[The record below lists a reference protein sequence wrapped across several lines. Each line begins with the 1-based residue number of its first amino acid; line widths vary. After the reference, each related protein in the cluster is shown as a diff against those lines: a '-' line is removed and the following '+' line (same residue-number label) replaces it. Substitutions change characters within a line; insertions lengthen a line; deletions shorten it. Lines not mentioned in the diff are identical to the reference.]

1 MTNLSRFPQPRR
13 RFTWRYIFA
22 VATVGTVI
30 VGLFAAARHFWDPE
44 SAEAQVPAS
53 LAPAPARPPVTRTQI
68 PQAPRTAADP
78 QAKVVAI
85 VNGESI
91 GREQLA
97 QEALRRYGKD
107 VVENLVNKHLI
118 LQACQKQ
125 SITITPQEVEAE
137 INQMAAKFGLS
148 KDRWL
153 EMLKSERN
161 VNPEQYS
168 NDIIWPT
175 LALRKLAADRLVISE
190 EELSKAWESEF
201 GEQRLVRM
209 IQMSD
214 KAECQQVQRYVAAK
228 PEEFGKVAKD
238 YSQNKPSAAARG
250 LIPPIRKHVGSKE
263 VEQAVFALAE
273 GEVSQV
279 VATEGQF
286 FIFKCDKIH
295 PPEPTNTANQQR
307 AIAELRE
314 RIRDDKLRTAAGDLF
329 KQLQDEARVVN
340 IYNNPELKAQMPGV
354 AATVNGQQLT
364 MRQLAE
370 ECISRHGVEVLEG
383 EINRVVLQQQL
394 KTAGATVG
402 QEDINAE
409 VARAAETYGFPDVQS
424 WLNKVVEEDGATVE
438 LYVQDAVWPTVALK
452 KLVANNVEVTEED
465 LKKGY
470 EANYGAQV
478 EVLVCVLGNQRR
490 AQEVWEM
497 ADGSPDD
504 KFFGDLAYQYSIEPT
519 SKYNYGKVPP
529 IRRYSGQPEIE
540 KEAFR
545 LKPGELSGIVV
556 LGDKYIIM
564 RCLQRTEPAS
574 PPSFADVKE
583 ELFKDIHE
591 KKLRI
596 AMSERF
602 EEIREAARIENVL
615 AGTSQAGKKPGQAG
629 SPTSVRPASAAR
641 PVDLKGAALPSGVR
655 PAGGA
660 N

>member
-1 MTNLSRFPQPRR
+1 M
-13 RFTWRYIFA
+13 
-22 VATVGTVI
+22 
-30 VGLFAAARHFWDPE
+30 
-44 SAEAQVPAS
+44 
-53 LAPAPARPPVTRTQI
+53 
-68 PQAPRTAADP
+68 
-78 QAKVVAI
+78 
-85 VNGESI
+85 
-91 GREQLA
+91 
-97 QEALRRYGKD
+97 RRYGKE

-125 SITITPQEVEAE
+125 GITISAQEVQAE

-161 VNPEQYS
+161 INPEQYS

-190 EELSKAWESEF
+190 EELAKAWESEF
-201 GEQRLVRM
+201 GEQRVVRM

-214 KAECQQVQRYVAAK
+214 KAQCEQVQRYLVAK

-250 LIPPIRKHVGSKE
+250 LIPPIRKHVGRPE
-263 VEQAVFALAE
+263 IELAVFALKE
-273 GEVSQV
+273 GEVSPV
-279 VATEGQF
+279 VAAEGQF

-295 PPEPTNTANQQR
+295 PPQQTNTANQQR
-307 AIAELRE
+307 AIAELRQ

-340 IYNNPELKAQMPGV
+340 IYNNPELKAQAPGV

-370 ECISRHGVEVLEG
+370 ECITRHGIEVLEG
-383 EINRVVLQQQL
+383 EINRVVLKQQL
-394 KTAGATVG
+394 KTAGTTVG
-402 QEDINAE
+402 QEEINAE
-409 VARAAETYGFPDVQS
+409 VARAAETYGFVTKDGQPDVQA

-452 KLVANNVEVTEED
+452 KLVAQSVEVTQED

-497 ADGSPDD
+497 ADGNPTD

-545 LKPGELSGIVV
+545 LKQGELSGIVV

-564 RCLQRTEPAS
+564 RCAGRTEPDS
-574 PPSFADVKE
+574 PPSFEDVKQ
-583 ELFKDIHE
+583 ELFKDIQE

-602 EEIREAARIENVL
+602 EEIRESARIENVL
-615 AGTSQAGKKPGQAG
+615 AGTSQDGKAPGQKS
-629 SPTSVRPASAAR
+629 SPSGVRPVSAAR
-641 PVDLKGAALPSGVR
+641 PVDLKGAALPSSVR

-660 N
+660 H